1 MTDEKDLDLVV
12 FGATGFTGRRAV
24 RHLTGH
30 APTDLRWAV
39 AGRDRVA
46 LERLGAGVPILVAD
60 VTDPAGL
67 ASVVARTR
75 VVLNMAG
82 PFRRLGDPVVAAC
95 IEHSAHYCDI
105 SGETARIRDL
115 LDRHQETAERA
126 GVKIVCFAGASS
138 APADL
143 AVLLLEQEVG
153 GALREA
159 TAVVRLRSG
168 LFSGGTVASMRE
180 AVESGDARRE
190 RDPFLLGPQ
199 GRQPTPRERDPIG
212 VWYDRARRAW
222 MTRSP
227 LGVSD
232 TRAIRLSV
240 ALRGSDPE
248 VQEYLAF
255 DGLTGVLPALA
266 IRVALTAVGTALRTR
281 PGRAVL
287 TRIAPPG
294 AGPSERQVD
303 GGSYRL
309 DTTGTGADGRR
320 ARVTMGFDGD
330 PGNYVTALCA
340 AETALALA
348 LGGPGQP
355 GRTGVLTPSTAVG
368 GDLVSRLVRVG
379 MRLTRMRTPDETDS
393 NESRP

>member
-24 RHLTGH
+24 RHLARH
-30 APTDLRWAV
+30 APAGLRWGV

-46 LERLGAGVPILVAD
+46 LERLGAGVPVLVAD
-60 VTDPAGL
+60 VTDPVAL
-67 ASVVARTR
+67 AAVVARTR

-115 LDRHQETAERA
+115 VDRHQETARRA

-143 AVLLLEQEVG
+143 AVLLLEQELG
-153 GALREA
+153 GALRQA

-168 LFSGGTVASMRE
+168 LFNGGTLASMRE

-190 RDPFLLGPQ
+190 RDPFLLGPR
-199 GRQPTPRERDPIG
+199 GREPTRRERDPVG
-212 VWYDRARRAW
+212 VRYDRVRRAW
-222 MTRSP
+222 LAQSP
-227 LGVSD
+227 LGISD
-232 TRAIRLSV
+232 TRAIRFSV

-255 DGLTGVLPALA
+255 DGLTGVVPALA
-266 IRVALTAVGTALRTR
+266 IRVVFGAISTALRTR
-281 PGRAVL
+281 PGRTAL

-294 AGPSERQVD
+294 AGPSERQVNR
-303 GGSYRL
+303 GSYRL
-309 DTTGTGADGRR
+309 DMTGTGADGRG
-320 ARVTMGFDGD
+320 AHVTMSFDGD
-330 PGNYVTALCA
+330 PGNHVTVICA

-348 LGGPGQP
+348 LPGPDQSD
-355 GRTGVLTPSTAVG
+355 RTGVLTPSTAIG
-368 GDLVSRLVRVG
+368 QDLVPRLVRVG
-379 MRLTRMRTPDETDS
+379 MRLTRTRKVDEDD
-393 NESRP
+393 

>member
-143 AVLLLEQEVG
+143 AVLLL
-153 GALREA
+153 
-159 TAVVRLRSG
+159 
-168 LFSGGTVASMRE
+168 
-180 AVESGDARRE
+180 
-190 RDPFLLGPQ
+190 GPQ

-212 VWYDRARRAW
+212 VWCDRARRAW

-340 AETALALA
+340 AETALAL
-348 LGGPGQP
+348 GGPGQP